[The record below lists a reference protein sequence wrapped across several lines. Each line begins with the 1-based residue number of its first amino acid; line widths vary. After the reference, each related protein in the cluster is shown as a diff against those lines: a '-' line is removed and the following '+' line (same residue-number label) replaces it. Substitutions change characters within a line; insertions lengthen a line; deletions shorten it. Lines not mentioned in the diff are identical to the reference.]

1 MVNSKE
7 NQVIQK
13 KKYNN
18 SILLGSTLNNS
29 FHYYNKEDPKWLSP
43 KLMIKLRWR
52 DEEREKREVRELIY
66 Q

>member
-29 FHYYNKEDPKWLSP
+29 FYYYNKEDPKWLSP
-43 KLMIKLRWR
+43 KLMIKLRWM